1 MKNLG
6 NFMKQA
12 QQMQQ
17 KMADLQ
23 TKLEETEMVGKSGG
37 GMVHVTLTGKSDMK
51 KVTIDPA
58 VLDPEDIGI
67 VEDLVVAAYNDA
79 KQKVEKLTQDE
90 MQKVT
95 GGLAL
100 PPGMKF
106 PF

>member
-17 KMADLQ
+17 QMVDLQ
-23 TKLEETEMVGKSGG
+23 TKLEEAEIIGSAGG
-37 GMVHVTLTGKSDMK
+37 GMVHVTLTGKGHMK
-51 KVTIDPA
+51 KIAIDPT
-58 VLDPEDIGI
+58 VLDPSDAGI
-67 VEDLVVAAYNDA
+67 VEDLVAAAYNDA

-95 GGLAL
+95 GGLTL
-100 PPGMKF
+100 PPGIKL